1 MRKLFF
7 ALTTICSCPYILFS
21 QTGDYRKPPALGIH
35 FFFDDFKG
43 ASYVRSNGLHAALRD
58 KQLSNFKDM
67 APGLALNY
75 LYGLTNHLDLSVNMA
90 GSFLAYPIPNRPAFT
105 EDDFLLE
112 TDASINAKMFSDKHF
127 FTPYLSVGIG
137 VSKFTGYF
145 GAFMPLGG
153 GLQLN
158 MFDDAYLL
166 INSQWRVAVSEN
178 TAYHFYHSI
187 GFAGTIGKRREKKML
202 TLPPPIPAMDGP
214 RDRDGDGITDNLDSC
229 PDIPGLIKFNGC
241 PDSDLD
247 GIPDK
252 DDNCPHTPGVARY
265 QGCPIPDTDRDGIN
279 DEEDKCPHTPGL
291 ARYQGCPIPD
301 SDKDG
306 VNDEEDKCPDIPGE
320 VSNHGCPLI
329 KPELEKKIAYAAQH
343 IFFNTGRYMLLA
355 QSFRPLD
362 EVVVILRQ
370 NTALQLDID
379 GYTDNTGAADKNLL
393 LSRQRAD
400 AVKNYLVSKG
410 IDPARLNASGHGQES
425 PIANNKT
432 TTGRAANRRVELH
445 VKY

>member
-1 MRKLFF
+1 LI
-7 ALTTICSCPYILFS
+7 TICSCPCFLYS
-21 QTGDYRKPPALGIH
+21 QSGDYRKPPALGIH

-43 ASYVRSNGLHAALRD
+43 ASYVRSNGLRAALRD
-58 KQLSNFKDM
+58 KQLSSFKDM

-75 LYGLTNHLDLSVNMA
+75 LYGLTNHLDLSVNIA
-90 GSFLAYPIPNRPAFT
+90 GSFLAYPVPNRPAFA

-112 TDASINAKMFSDKHF
+112 ADASINAKMLSDKHF
-127 FTPYLSVGIG
+127 FTPYLSFGIG
-137 VSKFTGYF
+137 ISQYSGYS

-178 TAYHFYHSI
+178 TNYHFYHSI
-187 GFAGTIGKRREKKML
+187 GFAGSIGKRKEKKVVA
-202 TLPPPIPAMDGP
+202 LPPSIPETQGP
-214 RDRDGDGITDNLDSC
+214 RDSDGDGLTDNLDSC

-241 PDSDLD
+241 PDSDAD

-252 DDNCPHTPGVARY
+252 DDACPHTPGVARY
-265 QGCPIPDTDRDGIN
+265 QGCPVPDTDRDGIN

-306 VNDEEDKCPDIPGE
+306 VNDEEDKCPDLPGE
-320 VSNHGCPLI
+320 PSNHGCPLV
-329 KPELEKKIAYAAQH
+329 KAEVEKKIAFAAQR
-343 IFFNTGRYMLLA
+343 IFFNTGRWVLLEK
-355 QSFRPLD
+355 SFSALD
-362 EVVVILRQ
+362 EVVVILNR
-370 NTALQLDID
+370 NPALKLDID
-379 GYTDNTGAADKNLL
+379 GYTDNTGPAAANLL
-393 LSRQRAD
+393 LSHRRAD
-400 AVKNYLVSKG
+400 AVRNYFISKD
-410 IDPARLNASGHGQES
+410 IDPARLNAAGHGQERPVS
-425 PIANNKT
+425 DNKT
-432 TTGRAANRRVELH
+432 TAGRAANRRVELH